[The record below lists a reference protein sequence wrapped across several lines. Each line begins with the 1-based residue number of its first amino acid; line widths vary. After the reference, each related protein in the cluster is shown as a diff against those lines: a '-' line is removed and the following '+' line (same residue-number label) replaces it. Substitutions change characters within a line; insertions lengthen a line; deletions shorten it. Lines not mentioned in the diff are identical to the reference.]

1 MNRGFLD
8 EPAAGA
14 SLTPLEAAILARW
27 DGGESIEQIIRSR
40 DFGPGTVRTT
50 IYRYAGAEAT
60 APRWGRKAR
69 AGCEAMARA
78 IAATGR
84 SYT

>member
-8 EPAAGA
+8 EPLAGA

-27 DGGESIEQIIRSR
+27 DGGDSIEQIIRSR
-40 DFGPGTVRTT
+40 DFSAGTVKVT

-60 APRWGRKAR
+60 APRWARKAK

-84 SYT
+84 TYA